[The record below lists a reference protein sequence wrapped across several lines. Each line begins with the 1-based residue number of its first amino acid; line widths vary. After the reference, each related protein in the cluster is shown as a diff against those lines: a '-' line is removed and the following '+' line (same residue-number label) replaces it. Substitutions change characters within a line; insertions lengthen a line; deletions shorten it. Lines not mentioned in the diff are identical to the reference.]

1 MLFARRV
8 CSFSQKE
15 IESHQKSIGRS
26 TKFKIDSINLHHL
39 KLFVLKLFHSIN
51 DFQSTKK
58 TILTL
63 GTFDGV
69 HIGHKKILERIT
81 QNTENGKYES
91 LVLTFFPHP
100 RMVLQ
105 EKSEIKL
112 LNTISEK
119 TKLLEATGIENL
131 VIHPFNESFSRL
143 TAEEFV
149 HSILVDQFHIQKIII
164 GHDHRF
170 GRNRTADIDDL
181 IAFGAEYGFEV
192 EQISAQEIQDVSV
205 SSTKIRKALNEGNM
219 ALANDYLGYDYFLSG
234 EVVKGKQLG
243 RTIGFPTAN
252 IQIEEDYKL
261 IPKTGVYVVKAVVDQ
276 KEVFGMMNIGFNPT
290 VNGQKQT
297 IEVNL
302 FDFDADI
309 YGQKIEVSLLEYL
322 REEQK
327 FGSVDLLKEQLN
339 QDRINA
345 LAFVSQL

>member
-1 MLFARRV
+1 M
-8 CSFSQKE
+8 
-15 IESHQKSIGRS
+15 
-26 TKFKIDSINLHHL
+26 HHL
-39 KLFVLKLFHSIN
+39 KLFALKLFESIN
-51 DFQSTKK
+51 EFQSTKK

-69 HIGHKKILERIT
+69 HIGHKKILERLT

-119 TKLLEATGIENL
+119 SKLLEKSGIENL

-170 GRNRTADIDDL
+170 GRNRTANIDNL

-205 SSTKIRKALNEGNM
+205 SSTKIRKALQDGNM
-219 ALANDYLGYDYFLSG
+219 TLANEYLGYAYFLTG
-234 EVVKGKQLG
+234 EVIKGKQLG

-252 IQIEEDYKL
+252 IRIEEDYKL
-261 IPKTGVYVVKAVVDQ
+261 IPKNGVYVVKALIGQ
-276 KEVFGMMNIGFNPT
+276 KEVSGMMNIGFNPT

-309 YGQKIEVSLLEYL
+309 YGQKIEISLLQYL

-339 QDRINA
+339 QDKKNA
-345 LAFVSQL
+345 LAFLNQL

>member
-1 MLFARRV
+1 M
-8 CSFSQKE
+8 
-15 IESHQKSIGRS
+15 
-26 TKFKIDSINLHHL
+26 
-39 KLFVLKLFHSIN
+39 KLFHSIN
-51 DFQSTKK
+51 DFHSTKK

-112 LNTISEK
+112 LNTIAEK

-131 VIHPFNESFSRL
+131 IIHPFDESFSRL

-170 GRNRTADIDDL
+170 GRNRTANIDNL
-181 IAFGAEYGFEV
+181 IAYGAEYGFEV

-205 SSTKIRKALNEGNM
+205 SSTKIRKALTEGKM
-219 ALANDYLGYDYFLSG
+219 DLANEYLGYDYFLSG
-234 EVVKGKQLG
+234 KIVKGKQLG

-252 IQIEEDYKL
+252 IEIEEDYKL
-261 IPKTGVYVVKAVVDQ
+261 IPKTGVYAVKALIDQ

-309 YGQKIEVSLLEYL
+309 YDKKIEVSLLHFL

-327 FGSVDLLKEQLN
+327 FGSIDLLKEQLN

-345 LAFVSQL
+345 LAFINQF

>member
-1 MLFARRV
+1 M
-8 CSFSQKE
+8 Q
-15 IESHQKSIGRS
+15 
-26 TKFKIDSINLHHL
+26 HL

-51 DFQSTKK
+51 DFHSTKK

-112 LNTISEK
+112 LNTIAEK
-119 TKLLEATGIENL
+119 TKLLKATGIENL
-131 VIHPFNESFSRL
+131 IIHPFDESFSRL

-170 GRNRTADIDDL
+170 GRNRTANIDNL
-181 IAFGAEYGFEV
+181 IAYGAEYGFEV

-205 SSTKIRKALNEGNM
+205 SSTKIRKALTEGKM
-219 ALANDYLGYDYFLSG
+219 DLANEYLGYDYFLTG
-234 EVVKGKQLG
+234 KIVKGKQLG

-252 IQIEEDYKL
+252 IEIEEDYKL
-261 IPKTGVYVVKAVVDQ
+261 IPKTGVYAVKALIDQ
-276 KEVFGMMNIGFNPT
+276 KEIFGMMNIGFNPT

-309 YGQKIEVSLLEYL
+309 YDKEIEVSLLHFL

-327 FGSVDLLKEQLN
+327 FGSIDLLKEQLN

-345 LAFVSQL
+345 LAFINQL

>member
-1 MLFARRV
+1 M
-8 CSFSQKE
+8 
-15 IESHQKSIGRS
+15 
-26 TKFKIDSINLHHL
+26 HHL

-112 LNTISEK
+112 LNTITEK
-119 TKLLEATGIENL
+119 SKLLEATGIENL

-170 GRNRTADIDDL
+170 GRNRTANIDDL
-181 IAFGAEYGFEV
+181 IAFGHEYGFEV

-219 ALANDYLGYDYFLSG
+219 SLANDYLGYNYFLSG
-234 EVVKGKQLG
+234 EVVQGKQLG

-252 IQIEEDYKL
+252 IEINDEYKL
-261 IPKTGVYVVKAVVDQ
+261 IPKAGVYVVKALIDQ
-276 KEVFGMMNIGFNPT
+276 KEVSGMMNIGFNPT

-309 YGQKIEVSLLEYL
+309 YGKKIQVSLLQYL
-322 REEQK
+322 RDEQK
-327 FGSVDLLKEQLN
+327 FGSVDLLKEQLHL
-339 QDRINA
+339 DRKNA
-345 LAFVSQL
+345 LAFLNKI

>member
-1 MLFARRV
+1 M
-8 CSFSQKE
+8 
-15 IESHQKSIGRS
+15 
-26 TKFKIDSINLHHL
+26 HHL

-51 DFQSTKK
+51 DFHSTKK

-119 TKLLEATGIENL
+119 SKLLEQTGIENL

-170 GRNRTADIDDL
+170 GRNRTANIDDL

-219 ALANDYLGYDYFLSG
+219 ALANDYLGYNYFLTG

-252 IQIEEDYKL
+252 IQVEEDYKL
-261 IPKTGVYVVKAVVDQ
+261 IPKKGVYVAKALIGQ

-290 VNGQKQT
+290 VSGEKQT
-297 IEVNL
+297 IEVHL
-302 FDFDADI
+302 FDFDVDI
-309 YGQKIEVSLLEYL
+309 YGEKIEVSLLHYL

-327 FGSVDLLKEQLN
+327 FGSVDLLKAQLN
-339 QDRINA
+339 QDKADA
-345 LAFVSQL
+345 LTFISQL